1 MDQPATTTDEQELL
15 AAYRACEPDDRER
28 LLAHARTC
36 ASLAGR
42 PRRSLDE
49 LVAEASRDPARRRL
63 LGARVARD
71 RAAGRPVYR
80 IVRA

>member
-1 MDQPATTTDEQELL
+1 MDHPTTTDEQELL
-15 AAYRACEPDDRER
+15 AAFRACEPDDRER
-28 LLAHARTC
+28 LLAHARTY

-49 LVAEASRDPARRRL
+49 LVAEASRDPARRRVL
-63 LGARVARD
+63 DDRVARA
-71 RAAGRPVYR
+71 RAAGLPVYR